1 MIPTSPF
8 SSVVSDRVKFW
19 LFTIV
24 FIPSIT
30 CSIFTL
36 YHFLF
41 DRHLRQT
48 LNNHVIILVLLI
60 GLIYQLTIYPWMM
73 FYFFVNSQW
82 NRSVTFCFIWTFIDW
97 VLYILQ
103 TMLFAWITIERH
115 ILIFHDRY
123 LLIQKNR
130 IYFHYLPI
138 VILVCYCLLFYTIVD
153 FFPSCQNT
161 FNNSY
166 MRCIYFCINDNYK
179 FYLWETIV
187 HQIVPGGIII
197 LCSISLFVRV
207 IWKKSR
213 VNQRRIQWKKY
224 RKMTIQVL
232 SISLIYI
239 IFYFPYAFLNVM
251 HLFGFMYHSNRLLTD
266 GLDFLSY
273 FMLLFLPFVCTLT
286 LPKLNKKLEVNF
298 YLRQL
303 RHDF

>member
-1 MIPTSPF
+1 MIPTSQF

-103 TMLFAWITIERH
+103 TMLFAWITIERR

-138 VILVCYCLLFYTIVD
+138 VILYD
-153 FFPSCQNT
+153 S
-161 FNNSY
+161 
-166 MRCIYFCINDNYK
+166 
-179 FYLWETIV
+179 
-187 HQIVPGGIII
+187 
-197 LCSISLFVRV
+197 
-207 IWKKSR
+207 
-213 VNQRRIQWKKY
+213 
-224 RKMTIQVL
+224 
-232 SISLIYI
+232 
-239 IFYFPYAFLNVM
+239 
-251 HLFGFMYHSNRLLTD
+251 
-266 GLDFLSY
+266 
-273 FMLLFLPFVCTLT
+273 
-286 LPKLNKKLEVNF
+286 
-298 YLRQL
+298 
-303 RHDF
+303 